1 MSDERPV
8 LLTHE
13 SVSYLMG
20 RTEATQLILAHAVA
34 FLASGQS
41 LTTDVFKLLSD
52 HPPKLVWGGRAAE
65 RESFELGI
73 KDGLDSFVES
83 LSRYE

>member
-8 LLTHE
+8 LLTQE
-13 SVSYLMG
+13 SVSYLVG
-20 RTEATQLILAHAVA
+20 RTEATQLILAQAVA
-34 FLASGQS
+34 FLASGQP

-52 HPPKLVWGGRAAE
+52 HPPKPVWGGRAAE